1 MFRQRASRFS
11 TRAQIRKCIRLRFL
25 FQCQRLP
32 FLLTQLDLPARAFKL
47 FLFQTSQS
55 FSFLGSLTLILL
67 RLFFAFGIRHQFD
80 GALRARRAVLL
91 LRFGFIEN
99 APAKLRERTILCTA
113 THTTS
118 HDSCQS
124 NAQHAHDA
132 SRTSRARNK
141 RDNRATSRTRVLT
154 RIAAS
159 AIAPIA
165 IARLPRTRD
174 AHTRRARAQN
184 ESTHNQPLTFKC
196 CCTSYARTACPRFK
210 NSNTAIFSSG
220 VKSLACMDACKD
232 ESVAVL
238 I

>member
-1 MFRQRASRFS
+1 MFRQRASRIS
-11 TRAQIRKCIRLRFL
+11 TRAQTRKCIRLRFL

-91 LRFGFIEN
+91 LGFGFIEN
-99 APAKLRERTILCTA
+99 APAELRERTILCIA
-113 THTTS
+113 THTTPR
-118 HDSCQS
+118 DSCQS
-124 NAQHAHDA
+124 NAQHTHDA
-132 SRTSRARNK
+132 SRTSRARNR
-141 RDNRATSRTRVLT
+141 RDNRATSRARVLT

-174 AHTRRARAQN
+174 AHTHTRARPKRIN
-184 ESTHNQPLTFKC
+184 TKSTTHIQVLLHFIRANRLSAVQEFKHRHFLLWGQI
-196 CCTSYARTACPRFK
+196 ARVHGCVQ
-210 NSNTAIFSSG
+210 G
-220 VKSLACMDACKD
+220 
-232 ESVAVL
+232 
-238 I
+238 